1 MRSGY
6 APVLPR
12 SFRRYRRNICY
23 REVTYYEKN
32 YRIGDDPFCSK
43 RRLRKRQHSSK
54 TGQRP
59 AYSREPEIFKKG
71 FSKELSDHIYTIFAD
86 PRQKI
91 VVYEIDGAICS
102 FAVINHITKPENP
115 FMYVRD
121 YLDIDEFCVD
131 EAYRRRGLATEM
143 IAFIRDYAKAEGF
156 DRLELN
162 MWEFN
167 RDALD
172 FYEAVGFNTYRRYME
187 MKL

>member
-1 MRSGY
+1 MKRTTGSGTIRF
-6 APVLPR
+6 AAKEDLENV
-12 SFRRYRRNICY
+12 NI
-23 REVTYYEKN
+23 
-32 YRIGDDPFCSK
+32 
-43 RRLRKRQHSSK
+43 LRKQVNDLHTAGK
-54 TGQRP
+54 
-59 AYSREPEIFKKG
+59 PEIFKKG

-86 PRQKI
+86 PHQKI

-131 EAYRRRGLATEM
+131 KAYRRRGLATEM

>member
-1 MRSGY
+1 MKRTTGSGTIRF
-6 APVLPR
+6 AAKEDLENV
-12 SFRRYRRNICY
+12 NI
-23 REVTYYEKN
+23 
-32 YRIGDDPFCSK
+32 
-43 RRLRKRQHSSK
+43 LRKQVNDLHTAGK
-54 TGQRP
+54 
-59 AYSREPEIFKKG
+59 PEIFKKG

-172 FYEAVGFNTYRRYME
+172 FYEAVGFNTYLRYME